1 MKQTIFSKPNKGNVI
16 HSGNTPVS
24 TMSLDKLTAERR
36 HILDLDNFSEEEIC
50 SVLED
55 AETMSGI
62 LHRSIKKVPALRGK
76 TIATLFTEPSTR
88 TRASFE
94 QAAKLLSAD
103 IINVSKDDSSAK
115 KGESLY
121 NTALTLRAM
130 KVDAIV
136 IRHPHPG
143 APYMLAKHLD
153 CPVINAGDGA
163 HAHPTQALLDL
174 FTIKSCLG
182 KIKGAK
188 VVIVGDILH
197 SRVARSNLWGL
208 TIMGAQVVLCAPPT
222 LIPSDLLGV
231 GQRAPQHPFASVE
244 IEPNIEHAFKSA
256 DVIMALRIQSERQL
270 AGHLPS
276 LRDYSKMYS
285 VASRHLKIA
294 NDDVI
299 VMHPGPMNEGVE
311 IESSVAHGPKSVI
324 EKQVTNG
331 LAIRMAIL
339 YRTLTT
345 SQT

>member
-1 MKQTIFSKPNKGNVI
+1 MKQVIFPKPHKKKVI
-16 HSGNTPVS
+16 PSGSTPLS
-24 TMSLDKLTAERR
+24 ATSLDELTAERR
-36 HILDLDNFSEEEIC
+36 HILDLDNFSEETLS

-55 AETMSGI
+55 TETMSGI
-62 LHRSIKKVPALRGK
+62 LNRSIKKVPVLRGK

-94 QAAKLLSAD
+94 QAARLLSAD
-103 IINVSKDDSSAK
+103 IINISKDDSSAK

-153 CPVINAGDGA
+153 CPVINAGDGS

-174 FTIKSCLG
+174 YTIKSCFG
-182 KIKGAK
+182 KIKGVK

-208 TIMGAQVVLCAPPT
+208 TTMGAQVVLCAPPT
-222 LIPSDLLGV
+222 LIPSDLLNGR
-231 GQRAPQHPFASVE
+231 QRISQHPFASVE
-244 IEPNIEHAFKSA
+244 IEPKIERALKNA
-256 DVIMALRIQSERQL
+256 DVIMALRIQSERQQ

-294 NDDVI
+294 NADVI

-311 IESSVAHGPKSVI
+311 IESNVAHGPKSVI
-324 EKQVTNG
+324 GKQVTNG
-331 LAIRMAIL
+331 LAIRMALL

-345 SQT
+345 PQT